1 METSFGPSQHKT
13 LTLTDTASFL
23 CFFFFFSFFLAS
35 VHIVLSALTSL
46 PEVTETKREADG
58 QRHK

>member
-1 METSFGPSQHKT
+1 METSFGPSLHKT
-13 LTLTDTASFL
+13 LTLTDAASFL
-23 CFFFFFSFFLAS
+23 CFFLFFFFLAS
-35 VHIVLSALTSL
+35 VHNVLSALTSP